1 MVPFLNQNIT
11 NKHTQMMKFKTSV
24 IIAIFVVAAAALS
37 TAKPDTSDKGKIAR
51 EIEIVG

>member
-1 MVPFLNQNIT
+1 
-11 NKHTQMMKFKTSV
+11 MMRFKTSA
-24 IIAIFVVAAAALS
+24 IIAIFVVVAAPALS